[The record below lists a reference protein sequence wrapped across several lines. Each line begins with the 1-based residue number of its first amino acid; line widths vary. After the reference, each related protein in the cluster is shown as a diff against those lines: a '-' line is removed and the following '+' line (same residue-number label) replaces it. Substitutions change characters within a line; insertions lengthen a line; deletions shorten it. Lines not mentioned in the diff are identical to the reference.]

1 MGYTFRNLTLIL
13 KMMVWTRWLFLRW
26 RIIMISS
33 GMVSWLGITAG
44 KRTRPT
50 RPLLSL
56 LVEIGSLVQVKSW
69 QQTLMF
75 ARLIG
80 GGFFGCKEF
89 DNLEIYIY
97 MNHIIWYESDFEFF
111 VNLGQIWSDG
121 MLSAEIIVGWGHSF
135 FQMIQWHSQWKSS
148 NDISKLHGSSRG
160 GHDPHPCQGCIFLVA
175 RRMISQ

>member
-1 MGYTFRNLTLIL
+1 MWKLSVAVNTIWKFPVSSAAGFYQFSKLRVKKKLNMGYTFRNLTLIL

-97 MNHIIWYESDFEFF
+97 IYESYNMIWIGFWIFCK
-111 VNLGQIWSDG
+111 LGPDMVRWY
-121 MLSAEIIVGWGHSF
+121 A
-135 FQMIQWHSQWKSS
+135 
-148 NDISKLHGSSRG
+148 
-160 GHDPHPCQGCIFLVA
+160 
-175 RRMISQ
+175 